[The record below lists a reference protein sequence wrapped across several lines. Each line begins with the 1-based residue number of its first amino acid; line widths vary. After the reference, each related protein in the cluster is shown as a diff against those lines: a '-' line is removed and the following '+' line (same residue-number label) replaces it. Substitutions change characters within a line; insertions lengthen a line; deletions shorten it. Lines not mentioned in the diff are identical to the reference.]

1 MWLYKS
7 PIGVIRIVKN
17 RTGSYSI
24 VINEVFYGTYP
35 SAVAAADDV
44 YTFSTGCFE
53 WDKHCADIDY
63 QLAAG
68 SFVRPE
74 SCRPLLLLV
83 MQIFLLALRFG
94 KTALPL

>member
-7 PIGVIRIVKN
+7 PIGVIRIVKS
-17 RTGSYSI
+17 RTGSFSI
-24 VINEVFYGTYP
+24 VINEDFYGTYP

-63 QLAAG
+63 QIHVPTDIYQWDI
-68 SFVRPE
+68 SN
-74 SCRPLLLLV
+74 
-83 MQIFLLALRFG
+83 
-94 KTALPL
+94 